1 MTISKE
7 IDVNAKLTDA
17 EIAEFKKAVSMP
29 PVFDEDSQQYSYDQP
44 AEMLSKK

>member
-17 EIAEFKKAVSMP
+17 EIAEFKKAECMP
-29 PVFDEDSQQYSYDQP
+29 PVFDEESPQYNYEQLTV
-44 AEMLSKK
+44 MLNKT